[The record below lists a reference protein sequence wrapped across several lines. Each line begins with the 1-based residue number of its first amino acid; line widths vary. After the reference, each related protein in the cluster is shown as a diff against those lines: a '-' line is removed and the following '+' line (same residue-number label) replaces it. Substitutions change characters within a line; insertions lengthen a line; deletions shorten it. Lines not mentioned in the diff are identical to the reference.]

1 MAINEEN
8 GFAFLSKVAENAE
21 YEKLPEIQST
31 NSNVVITIAREY
43 GSGGRYIGKLVAE
56 KLGIKLYDKN
66 IIENMAEDTGLDEEY
81 IEENEQKR
89 NVLDVFNNGYYVGL
103 NNADELFI
111 KESEFNNYMKG
122 KKMSSHK
129 EFINTQI
136 ESYITNYEKTL
147 IEKELVQNPETMQK
161 LSKKRL

>member
-1 MAINEEN
+1 
-8 GFAFLSKVAENAE
+8 
-21 YEKLPEIQST
+21 
-31 NSNVVITIAREY
+31 
-43 GSGGRYIGKLVAE
+43 
-56 KLGIKLYDKN
+56 
-66 IIENMAEDTGLDEEY
+66 
-81 IEENEQKR
+81 
-89 NVLDVFNNGYYVGL
+89 
-103 NNADELFI
+103 
-111 KESEFNNYMKG
+111 MKG

>member
-1 MAINEEN
+1 MY
-8 GFAFLSKVAENAE
+8 KV
-21 YEKLPEIQST
+21 
-31 NSNVVITIAREY
+31 
-43 GSGGRYIGKLVAE
+43 
-56 KLGIKLYDKN
+56 
-66 IIENMAEDTGLDEEY
+66 
-81 IEENEQKR
+81 
-89 NVLDVFNNGYYVGL
+89 
-103 NNADELFI
+103 
-111 KESEFNNYMKG
+111 KEEFNNYMKG